1 MGERE
6 AGGEG
11 NVGWQGLATWDD
23 GQRVLRAFDGFA
35 VAASTFSLLCED
47 VVELLD
53 SGEVPT
59 LLVRIFFG
67 KG

>member
-1 MGERE
+1 MW
-6 AGGEG
+6 
-11 NVGWQGLATWDD
+11 NDGW
-23 GQRVLRAFDGFA
+23 RVLRAFDGFA
-35 VAASTFSLLCED
+35 VAVSTFSLLCED

-59 LLVRIFFG
+59 LLVQIFFG